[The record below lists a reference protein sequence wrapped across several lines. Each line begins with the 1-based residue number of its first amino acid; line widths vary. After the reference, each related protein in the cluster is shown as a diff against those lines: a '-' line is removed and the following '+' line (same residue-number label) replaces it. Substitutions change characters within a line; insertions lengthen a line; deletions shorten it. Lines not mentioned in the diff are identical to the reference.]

1 MQFIKKQ
8 LLKEDYS
15 NTEEKEVTTGSKDA
29 DYKQAI
35 LTAIG
40 SETGAWNEYNT
51 ILEMEKDVS
60 SDLVEHFHNT
70 IEDIRNEEMKHI
82 GQLTEKA
89 SELPDMKDAYEA
101 GKKEAEEGNEES
113 LDNNKETE
121 EKPAEEEQKEEVKE
135 SVQLTESVEEKT
147 PDNTR
152 RFDSDTI
159 LDIILNTFDPTPNAE
174 QVIYQLFNGCVV
186 NGRETSKSGND
197 CTETEG
203 AGDTHDRTEHQLR
216 LHGRQGDVPEFLP
229 SVSYTVDG
237 ACFVKRLVDGLKTC
251 DEGKER
257 GTEGGP
263 ERNNDTQRH
272 NVAFVLEEEDR
283 LSDDAEFQQPCID
296 IAVGVTGEDDLPD
309 EVNRT
314 GNGRSVENQGYDSTD
329 LRGKLIDEP
338 CYEQGN

>member
-174 QVIYQLFNGCVV
+174 QVIYQLFNDGEELTAEQVDEKLAKVQAALNITPENMETLEVMIIQSKDPVV
-186 NGRETSKSGND
+186 DRVQEFKLDIENDIGLIRNLIEDVNSQASVAYLQEVIAKLETLEYNSEQDIGWQKSN
-197 CTETEG
+197 TIY
-203 AGDTHDRTEHQLR
+203 GDNPTKKVI
-216 LHGRQGDVPEFLP
+216 G
-229 SVSYTVDG
+229 
-237 ACFVKRLVDGLKTC
+237 
-251 DEGKER
+251 
-257 GTEGGP
+257 
-263 ERNNDTQRH
+263 
-272 NVAFVLEEEDR
+272 
-283 LSDDAEFQQPCID
+283 
-296 IAVGVTGEDDLPD
+296 
-309 EVNRT
+309 
-314 GNGRSVENQGYDSTD
+314 
-329 LRGKLIDEP
+329 
-338 CYEQGN
+338 

>member
-174 QVIYQLFNGCVV
+174 QVIYQLFNDGEELTAEQVDEKLAKVQAALNITPENMETLEVMIIQSKDPVV
-186 NGRETSKSGND
+186 DRIQEFKLDIEND
-197 CTETEG
+197 IGLIRNLIE
-203 AGDTHDRTEHQLR
+203 
-216 LHGRQGDVPEFLP
+216 DVN
-229 SVSYTVDG
+229 SQAAVSYLHEVI
-237 ACFVKRLVDGLKTC
+237 AK
-251 DEGKER
+251 
-257 GTEGGP
+257 
-263 ERNNDTQRH
+263 
-272 NVAFVLEEEDR
+272 LETLEYNGEK
-283 LSDDAEFQQPCID
+283 D
-296 IAVGVTGEDDLPD
+296 IGWQKSNTIYGDNPTKKVIG
-309 EVNRT
+309 
-314 GNGRSVENQGYDSTD
+314 
-329 LRGKLIDEP
+329 
-338 CYEQGN
+338 

>member
-8 LLKEDYS
+8 PLKEDYS
-15 NTEEKEVTTGSKDA
+15 KSAEEKEVTTGSKDA

-113 LDNNKETE
+113 LDNNEETE
-121 EKPAEEEQKEEVKE
+121 EKPAEEPVEEKTEEVKE
-135 SVQLTESVEEKT
+135 SVQLTESVVEKI

-152 RFDSDTI
+152 MFDSDTI
-159 LDIILNTFDPTPNAE
+159 FEIILNNFDPTPDAE
-174 QVIYQLFNGCVV
+174 TVIYRLF
-186 NGRETSKSGND
+186 
-197 CTETEG
+197 
-203 AGDTHDRTEHQLR
+203 
-216 LHGRQGDVPEFLP
+216 
-229 SVSYTVDG
+229 
-237 ACFVKRLVDGLKTC
+237 
-251 DEGKER
+251 DEGEELTAAEVDEKLAKVQAILNIS
-257 GTEGGP
+257 P
-263 ERNNDTQRH
+263 ENMEALEVLVIQSKDPVVDRVQEFRLDIENDIGLIRNAIEDVNSQAAVTYLQDVIEKLQALEYNGDKNIGWQKSNTIYGD
-272 NVAFVLEEEDR
+272 NPTKKVL
-283 LSDDAEFQQPCID
+283 
-296 IAVGVTGEDDLPD
+296 G
-309 EVNRT
+309 
-314 GNGRSVENQGYDSTD
+314 
-329 LRGKLIDEP
+329 
-338 CYEQGN
+338 

>member
-1 MQFIKKQ
+1 MRLIKKQ
-8 LLKEDYS
+8 ALKEDYS
-15 NTEEKEVTTGSKDA
+15 NTENKEVTTGSKDA

-113 LDNNKETE
+113 LTNTE
-121 EKPAEEEQKEEVKE
+121 KTSDEKPAEEAEEKKEEVKE
-135 SVQLTESVEEKT
+135 SVQLTESVMEKN

-159 LDIILNTFDPTPNAE
+159 FELILTNFDPTPESEN
-174 QVIYQLFNGCVV
+174 VIYRLFNDGEELTAQEVDEKLAKVQAILNISPENMEALETLIIQSRDPVTDRVSEFKLDIDNDIGLIRDTIENV
-186 NGRETSKSGND
+186 NSQ
-197 CTETEG
+197 
-203 AGDTHDRTEHQLR
+203 AA
-216 LHGRQGDVPEFLP
+216 
-229 SVSYTVDG
+229 VSYLQEVIS
-237 ACFVKRLVDGLKTC
+237 K
-251 DEGKER
+251 
-257 GTEGGP
+257 
-263 ERNNDTQRH
+263 
-272 NVAFVLEEEDR
+272 LEALEYNGEK
-283 LSDDAEFQQPCID
+283 D
-296 IAVGVTGEDDLPD
+296 IGWQKSNTIYGDNPTKKVIG
-309 EVNRT
+309 
-314 GNGRSVENQGYDSTD
+314 
-329 LRGKLIDEP
+329 
-338 CYEQGN
+338 

>member
-40 SETGAWNEYNT
+40 SETGAWNEYNA

-121 EKPAEEEQKEEVKE
+121 EKPVEEEQKEEVKE

-174 QVIYQLFNGCVV
+174 QVIYQLFNDGEELTAEQVDEKLAKVQAALNITPENMETLEVMIIQSKDPVV
-186 NGRETSKSGND
+186 DRVQEFKLDIEND
-197 CTETEG
+197 IGLIRNLIE
-203 AGDTHDRTEHQLR
+203 
-216 LHGRQGDVPEFLP
+216 DVN
-229 SVSYTVDG
+229 SQAAVSYLQEVI
-237 ACFVKRLVDGLKTC
+237 AK
-251 DEGKER
+251 
-257 GTEGGP
+257 
-263 ERNNDTQRH
+263 
-272 NVAFVLEEEDR
+272 LETLEYNGEK
-283 LSDDAEFQQPCID
+283 D
-296 IAVGVTGEDDLPD
+296 IGWQKSNTIYGDNPTKKVIG
-309 EVNRT
+309 
-314 GNGRSVENQGYDSTD
+314 
-329 LRGKLIDEP
+329 
-338 CYEQGN
+338 

>member
-8 LLKEDYS
+8 PLKEDYS

-89 SELPDMKDAYEA
+89 SGLPDMKDAYEA

-113 LDNNKETE
+113 LDRDVETE

-174 QVIYQLFNGCVV
+174 QVIYQLFNDGEELTAEQVDEKLAKVQAALNITPENMETLEVMIIQSKDPVV
-186 NGRETSKSGND
+186 DRVQEFRLDIEND
-197 CTETEG
+197 IGLIRNLIE
-203 AGDTHDRTEHQLR
+203 
-216 LHGRQGDVPEFLP
+216 DVN
-229 SVSYTVDG
+229 SQAAVSYLQEVIAKLEALEYNGD
-237 ACFVKRLVDGLKTC
+237 K
-251 DEGKER
+251 
-257 GTEGGP
+257 
-263 ERNNDTQRH
+263 DTGWQKS
-272 NVAFVLEEEDR
+272 NTIYGDNPTKKV
-283 LSDDAEFQQPCID
+283 I
-296 IAVGVTGEDDLPD
+296 G
-309 EVNRT
+309 
-314 GNGRSVENQGYDSTD
+314 
-329 LRGKLIDEP
+329 
-338 CYEQGN
+338 

>member
-135 SVQLTESVEEKT
+135 SVQLTESVKEKT

-174 QVIYQLFNGCVV
+174 QVIYQLFNDGEELTAEQVDEKLAKVQAVLNITPENMETLEVMVIQSKDPVV
-186 NGRETSKSGND
+186 DRVREFKLDIEND
-197 CTETEG
+197 IGLIRNLIEDINSQ
-203 AGDTHDRTEHQLR
+203 AA
-216 LHGRQGDVPEFLP
+216 
-229 SVSYTVDG
+229 VSYLQEVI
-237 ACFVKRLVDGLKTC
+237 AK
-251 DEGKER
+251 
-257 GTEGGP
+257 
-263 ERNNDTQRH
+263 
-272 NVAFVLEEEDR
+272 LETLEYNGEK
-283 LSDDAEFQQPCID
+283 D
-296 IAVGVTGEDDLPD
+296 IGWQKSNTIYGDNPTKKVIG
-309 EVNRT
+309 
-314 GNGRSVENQGYDSTD
+314 
-329 LRGKLIDEP
+329 
-338 CYEQGN
+338 